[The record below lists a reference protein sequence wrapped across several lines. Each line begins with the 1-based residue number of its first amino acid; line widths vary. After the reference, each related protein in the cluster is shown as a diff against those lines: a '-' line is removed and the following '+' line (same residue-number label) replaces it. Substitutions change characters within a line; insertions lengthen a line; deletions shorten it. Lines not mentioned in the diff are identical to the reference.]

1 MILIGVYVSISKTL
15 KPKYISLHIDQII
28 KKHEQFL
35 FTHLFRAII
44 NMYKPYHVLVKKTSF
59 ELNCSDNIDRIK
71 KNIE

>member
-44 NMYKPYHVLVKKTSF
+44 NMYNPYHVLVKKTF
-59 ELNCSDNIDRIK
+59 RNQF
-71 KNIE
+71 

>member
-44 NMYKPYHVLVKKTSF
+44 NMYKPYHVLVKKTFRSQF
-59 ELNCSDNIDRIK
+59 
-71 KNIE
+71 